1 MGRATK
7 LPAWI
12 NRQTRSLTFEEEL
25 DAFWER
31 FSYSIARELD
41 RKIMEGLKEVE
52 TVSNRK
58 VSNEVRLF
66 QDNPQSR
73 KRV

>member
-1 MGRATK
+1 MGRATQ

-12 NRQTRSLTFEEEL
+12 NRPIRFPTFEEWRVKALEAL
-25 DAFWER
+25 GRD
-31 FSYSIARELD
+31 ID